1 MLVRKFS
8 YKLAYSCK
16 HAIDN
21 LRTGR
26 VRQHTPA
33 MVSQSAIQHRKYEC
47 VLIIEV
53 CGSPAKIGDIKERT
67 TASEDR
73 LVVCGNPLHDVAFP
87 VCRGNVGT
95 GEA

>member
-1 MLVRKFS
+1 M
-8 YKLAYSCK
+8 
-16 HAIDN
+16 
-21 LRTGR
+21 
-26 VRQHTPA
+26 
-33 MVSQSAIQHRKYEC
+33 
-47 VLIIEV
+47 LIIEV